1 MKTNGL
7 THARA
12 AKGIILPLLAFITT
26 VPVLSQVNFAS
37 LKNTSFTSQSKK
49 FAAGSQD
56 YYAVLEPATRQFYS
70 ASEPFFTPSSGKGG
84 GEEITNDNPRDAKN
98 DLLLTENNKER
109 NRENLDISFKPT
121 AFNYPANSRVD
132 VGISQFPSSQ
142 LILYAIALKQYAKKN
157 GFDTSYAFLSNM
169 GMLCNKKR
177 FFVVNLATMEIEQS
191 ALVSHGRGQGPSVF
205 DKQYSNRSG
214 SKCTSLGRYKISGK
228 YKGGYGESYKMVGL
242 DSSNKNAYSRNI
254 VLHSMG
260 CIPDIDGIMPA
271 CVSEGCP
278 AVSTKFL
285 SSLRKI
291 IDTRKK
297 PVLMWIFDSN
307 LEQAVFEERPVKNK
321 PGPGYPIVNE
331 NHTCSLHHFNQA
343 LSNQY

>member
-12 AKGIILPLLAFITT
+12 KNGILLSILALSLA
-26 VPVLSQVNFAS
+26 VPAFSQVNFAS
-37 LKNTSFTSQSKK
+37 LNNNSFTAQNKK
-49 FAAGSQD
+49 FAASSRD
-56 YYAVLEPATRQFYS
+56 YYTVLEPAVSHYYAESEAFFASS
-70 ASEPFFTPSSGKGG
+70 AGKGG
-84 GEEITNDNPRDAKN
+84 ASREDIIYSDLREVNN
-98 DLLLTENNKER
+98 DLPVKENNELKS
-109 NRENLDISFKPT
+109 ENFEISFKPT
-121 AFNYPANSRVD
+121 AFTYPVNSRVD
-132 VGISQFPSSQ
+132 VGIAQFPSSQ
-142 LILYAIALKQYAKKN
+142 LILYANALKQYAKKN

-177 FFVVNLATMEIEQS
+177 FFVVNLVTMEVEES

-242 DSSNKNAYSRNI
+242 DSSNHNAYRRNI

-285 SSLRKI
+285 SYLRKI
-291 IDTRKK
+291 IDTRKR
-297 PVLMWIFDSN
+297 PVLLWIFDSN
-307 LEQAVFEERPVKNK
+307 LENAVFEERTMKNK
-321 PGPGYPIVNE
+321 SESGDVTGNE
-331 NHTCSLHHFNQA
+331 YHTCNLHSHGNP
-343 LSNQY
+343 